1 MKIDIASP
9 DKYVEQNKLPEVVN
23 GNMFSRQSSAPDEQG
38 LVSYEIFGNPGTKQ
52 RKMQFAYIDLGDIF
66 VHPMVMDNL
75 TMLKKII
82 KNVIE
87 GKELFYIRNGQ
98 VYKYESGKTKIDEK
112 QFDIGTGVH
121 WLKKHYKEIDFNKE
135 NTSAKV
141 KERIKFMQ
149 SLSMDEIFISK
160 WLVMPAYYRDVNM
173 DTMRKND
180 INIMYQ
186 SLISQT
192 NVVKSTKKMFTHGE
206 TTDSHRLIQNKLC
219 EMYRYFTSFI
229 GGTKSFVQLHA
240 IGKAVDYSARMVIST
255 ARVNAISPKMMDVD
269 YSHSAVPLSMVLEC
283 FAPFIHYGIKE
294 FVKSQINGS
303 DYIYTKDKA
312 GNLVRIPLASHWEQC
327 LLRENIQKLIKT
339 YTDSKE
345 HRLDYFTVE
354 AEDGSQIPLG
364 YVIDDSSVS
373 SSDKETVIK
382 GTRVR
387 PITLCEMFYMI
398 AMDYCGNKGVM
409 ITRYPLEDYQNIYPS
424 LMNIMPYEKTK
435 VAVVNGK
442 SYPRFPD
449 ISEDDI
455 LHKTE
460 EKVLL
465 KYNDTLHLF
474 PTYLPALGADFD
486 GDTVTVQGIFGKYD
500 VNKYVHSNMNIINIA
515 GGSMRNISDV
525 NSQVVYALTRT
536 LKDV

>member
-1 MKIDIASP
+1 M
-9 DKYVEQNKLPEVVN
+9 
-23 GNMFSRQSSAPDEQG
+23 
-38 LVSYEIFGNPGTKQ
+38 
-52 RKMQFAYIDLGDIF
+52 
-66 VHPMVMDNL
+66 
-75 TMLKKII
+75 
-82 KNVIE
+82 
-87 GKELFYIRNGQ
+87 
-98 VYKYESGKTKIDEK
+98 
-112 QFDIGTGVH
+112 
-121 WLKKHYKEIDFNKE
+121 
-135 NTSAKV
+135 
-141 KERIKFMQ
+141 
-149 SLSMDEIFISK
+149 
-160 WLVMPAYYRDVNM
+160 
-173 DTMRKND
+173 
-180 INIMYQ
+180 
-186 SLISQT
+186 
-192 NVVKSTKKMFTHGE
+192 
-206 TTDSHRLIQNKLC
+206 
-219 EMYRYFTSFI
+219 
-229 GGTKSFVQLHA
+229 
-240 IGKAVDYSARMVIST
+240 
-255 ARVNAISPKMMDVD
+255 
-269 YSHSAVPLSMVLEC
+269 
-283 FAPFIHYGIKE
+283 
-294 FVKSQINGS
+294 
-303 DYIYTKDKA
+303 
-312 GNLVRIPLASHWEQC
+312 
-327 LLRENIQKLIKT
+327 
-339 YTDSKE
+339 
-345 HRLDYFTVE
+345 
-354 AEDGSQIPLG
+354 G
-364 YVIDDSSVS
+364 YVIDESTVS
-373 SSDKETVIK
+373 SSDKEAVIK

-515 GGSMRNISDV
+515 GGSMRNVSDV